1 MQCYWL
7 CSCLLPA
14 NSGFGFLRL
23 IVSGIQG
30 FSHFKNMTEICH
42 GRHRVQCKHP
52 IPKWRQFPQE
62 LSSTKPKMYSPL
74 RRDACKEDRNFPFL
88 FWTCATFMKNSV
100 FMWYVFKFSCFQ
112 VFMFSVFIWYAVTH
126 AIWDLSVWNSTV
138 SLNNSKCSKLTD
150 SEDELQRTESRKY
163 KSGHVLMTLQVSQMC
178 SRQKAGREN
187 TFFCI
192 FGTGKIV
199 RNGWFGEISSCPD
212 GVESIHLKLGNYF
225 SLPE

>member
-1 MQCYWL
+1 MQTPH
-7 CSCLLPA
+7 SKMA
-14 NSGFGFLRL
+14 AISTRAKFNETKN
-23 IVSGIQG
+23 V
-30 FSHFKNMTEICH
+30 FSTTERCMQ
-42 GRHRVQCKHP
+42 RRQKFP
-52 IPKWRQFPQE
+52 IP
-62 LSSTKPKMYSPL
+62 
-74 RRDACKEDRNFPFL
+74 FL
-88 FWTCATFMKNSV
+88 NMR
-100 FMWYVFKFSCFQ
+100 YIHEEFSFHVICFQ

-187 TFFCI
+187 TYFCI

-199 RNGWFGEISSCPD
+199 RNGD
-212 GVESIHLKLGNYF
+212 LGK
-225 SLPE
+225 